1 LPKNYKKNYIFV
13 NFLFQFKNCLA
24 DGRGKPG
31 VAGWR
36 LKPAEEVADGLTGS
50 QPFSVCSPNLYIA
63 FSLSK
68 QERGGNFP
76 LSPNPSLSR

>member
-1 LPKNYKKNYIFV
+1 MTFNRKKWELVTKLYKEGLKVAEICRLTRFDRLTTIF
-13 NFLFQFKNCLA
+13 
-24 DGRGKPG
+24 GM
-31 VAGWR
+31 
-36 LKPAEEVADGLTGS
+36 LT
-50 QPFSVCSPNLYIA
+50 NLYIA